1 MVCCRYIKGTKWF
14 GVDALNFP
22 QRADILDFFG
32 SATVLATFSKLLGE
46 IFFQSS
52 GHTAGPFGY
61 SPEVKQGF

>member
-1 MVCCRYIKGTKWF
+1 MVCCRYIKGTKGF

-22 QRADILDFFG
+22 ARADILFFL
-32 SATVLATFSKLLGE
+32 SWPQFWLLFSKLLGE